1 MPEDEDKFKGLLYSP
16 EVLGGIGL
24 LTQGLSGA
32 APGAALPSLLQG
44 MQTSSLFKKQ
54 KLADE
59 KQRLI
64 KEYGDQV
71 PESDQP
77 LFKIAPMEY
86 IAAKFKTSKA
96 NFQNFMSKDLKNEI
110 TINTASSSGLARAT
124 DLVDNKGYTIVPKS
138 IQAGNK
144 SDLISRKS
152 KGQLEG
158 DLLNAYEAKD
168 LLENI
173 DVMFK
178 PEYVTYAGK
187 GKAFIAAEAQKF
199 GIDTPEKLDIF
210 LGNQSA
216 WKADVLKYT
225 NKYRKHITGVAAGG
239 KEITLLANSIANP
252 NDAPTVF
259 KAKIKTQRIQNDM
272 LIRRNE
278 LFLSEGIGGITRD
291 KEGKPSGKYKEY
303 LEKNPIKINKQM
315 ALEFV
320 QTLANDNMSNEQIEL
335 RIKQVFGRE
344 NLDKVIEFLK

>member
-1 MPEDEDKFKGLLYSP
+1 MIEDEDKFKGLLYSP

-32 APGAALPSLLQG
+32 APSAALPSLLQG
-44 MQTSSLFKKQ
+44 MQTASLFKKQ

-59 KQRLI
+59 KQKLI
-64 KEYGDQV
+64 DQYSDQV
-71 PESDQP
+71 PESDKA
-77 LFKIAPMEY
+77 LFKIAPEKY

-96 NFQNFMSKDLKNEI
+96 NFENFINKAGNEI
-110 TINTASSSGLARAT
+110 TVNTASSSGLAKAT
-124 DLVDNKGYTIVPKS
+124 DLVDNQGYTRMSKS
-138 IQAGNK
+138 VQAGNK
-144 SDLISRKS
+144 SDLMAKKS
-152 KGQLEG
+152 QGVLEG
-158 DLLNAYEAKD
+158 DLLNAYEARD

-291 KEGKPSGKYKEY
+291 KEGKPNGKYKEY

-315 ALEFV
+315 AVEFV